1 MFKKK
6 SPERIVE
13 IKNLIL
19 KEKAK
24 KEQEDKAK
32 KELEEK
38 LKKESLKTKST
49 SQQSST
55 TTKKSQ
61 TLQIIDPQ
69 EFYYNPYT
77 ELTYIEDTAED
88 SIQWKEK
95 GGEEKEKSIEA
106 ATLNRL
112 VAELTSSTYFD
123 PHFLHTFMI
132 TYRSFSDRDTIFS
145 MLIERYSLKPKKENF
160 SNEEFSK
167 WKMDVL
173 DKVRL
178 RIVQTIKYWIE
189 NFFFLDFD
197 EDFIKK
203 KSKRFY

>member
-1 MFKKK
+1 
-6 SPERIVE
+6 
-13 IKNLIL
+13 
-19 KEKAK
+19 
-24 KEQEDKAK
+24 
-32 KELEEK
+32 
-38 LKKESLKTKST
+38 
-49 SQQSST
+49 
-55 TTKKSQ
+55 
-61 TLQIIDPQ
+61 
-69 EFYYNPYT
+69 
-77 ELTYIEDTAED
+77 
-88 SIQWKEK
+88 
-95 GGEEKEKSIEA
+95 
-106 ATLNRL
+106 
-112 VAELTSSTYFD
+112 
-123 PHFLHTFMI
+123 MI

-203 KSKRFY
+203 KQKILLTF